1 MEKFRIEKD
10 FLGEREVPENA
21 LWGIHTERARENF
34 KVSSRRVP
42 PRLIHAYGEVKLACA
57 RVNQRLGYLEEH
69 RGNAIQAAASEV
81 LAGQWDEEIV
91 VDAYQGGAGTST
103 NMNINEVIANR
114 ALQIM
119 GKKPGDYSHCDPL
132 EHVNLHQ
139 STNDTYPTALRIAVF
154 KALKE
159 LEKEVTQLQAA
170 AQEKEQEF
178 SHVFKIG
185 RTELMDAVPMTL
197 GRTFGAWAEVLAR
210 DRWRIFKCTERIR
223 VVNLGGTAI
232 GTGLG
237 APRKYIFQV
246 GEELRIIT
254 GLPLARA
261 ENLLEATQN
270 QDILV
275 EVMGMIKT
283 HAMNLMKM
291 SGDLRLLNMGPD
303 AGIGEVRLPA
313 LQAGSSIM
321 PHKVNPVIPEMLT
334 QVAIQVFGF
343 DQAITWAAGSGQ
355 LELNA
360 FLPLIALNMLE
371 SLDLLQAADHLAAKK
386 CLRQIQADEKKCH
399 ENACRSQAIA
409 AVLVPLIGYHQAAE
423 VAKLMQ
429 EKQVP
434 FEQAANEITGLT
446 LEECQALLAPHAVN
460 ALGFVEKK
468 PMSPDK
474 I

>member
-1 MEKFRIEKD
+1 MEKFRLEKD

-34 KVSSRRVP
+34 KISSRRVP
-42 PRLIHAYGEVKLACA
+42 QRLIHAYGEVKLACA
-57 RVNQRLGYLEEH
+57 RVNQRLGYLEER
-69 RGNAIQAAASEV
+69 RGNAIQAAAAEV
-81 LAGQWDEEIV
+81 TAGQWDEEIV

-139 STNDTYPTALRIAVF
+139 STNDTYPTALRVAVF

-159 LEKEVTQLQAA
+159 LEKEVTQLQEAT
-170 AQEKEQEF
+170 QEKEQEF
-178 SHVFKIG
+178 SHILKIG
-185 RTELMDAVPMTL
+185 RTELMDAIPMTL
-197 GRTFGAWAEVLAR
+197 GRTFGAWAEALTR

-223 VVNLGGTAI
+223 VINLGGTAI

-283 HAMNLMKM
+283 HAMNLMKI

-303 AGIGEVRLPA
+303 TGIGEVRLPA

-321 PHKVNPVIPEMLT
+321 PNKVNPVIPEMLT

-371 SLDLLQAADHLAAKK
+371 SLNLLQAADRLAAEK
-386 CLRQIQADEKKCH
+386 CLRQIQADEKQCQ
-399 ENACRSQAIA
+399 ENACRSRAQAT
-409 AVLVPLIGYHQAAE
+409 VLVPLIGYHQAAE

-429 EKQVP
+429 EKQLP
-434 FEQAANEITGLT
+434 FEQATHQIAGLT
-446 LEECQALLAPHAVN
+446 REECQALLAPCAVN
-460 ALGFVEKK
+460 ALGFIEKK
-468 PMSPDK
+468 QGSETQ
-474 I
+474 

>member
-1 MEKFRIEKD
+1 MEKFRMEKD
-10 FLGEREVPENA
+10 FLGEREVPEKA

-42 PRLIHAYGEVKLACA
+42 QRLIRAYGEVKLACA

-69 RGNAIQAAASEV
+69 RGNAIQAAAAEV
-81 LAGQWDEEIV
+81 TAGQWDEEIV

-119 GKKPGDYSHCDPL
+119 GKKPGDYCHCDPL

-139 STNDTYPTALRIAVF
+139 STNDTYPTALRIAVYR
-154 KALKE
+154 ALKE
-159 LEKEVTQLQAA
+159 LEKEVTQLQGA

-178 SHVFKIG
+178 SHVLKIS
-185 RTELMDAVPMTL
+185 RTELMDAIPMTL
-197 GRTFGAWAEVLAR
+197 GRTFGAWAEALAR

-223 VVNLGGTAI
+223 VINLGGTAI

-246 GEELRIIT
+246 GEELRVIT

-321 PHKVNPVIPEMLT
+321 PNKVNPVIPEMLT

-371 SLDLLQAADHLAAKK
+371 SLDLLKAADHLAAKK

-446 LEECQALLAPHAVN
+446 LEECQALLAPQAVN

-468 PMSPDK
+468 
-474 I
+474 